1 MATSPLSPRTLLRLG
16 ELLRALDR
24 APLHQVLHDV
34 RAPRLRGASNRAKTK
49 SGRNSGMYR
58 DAIWISPQNEWFGKK
73 MRACRHRLSVSP
85 SAGPVE
91 KISMNTNQRF
101 VDL

>member
-34 RAPRLRGASNRAKTK
+34 RAPRLRTRCFEP
-49 SGRNSGMYR
+49 RE
-58 DAIWISPQNEWFGKK
+58 NEVGKEFRK
-73 MRACRHRLSVSP
+73 VP
-85 SAGPVE
+85 
-91 KISMNTNQRF
+91 
-101 VDL
+101 